1 MSLWLAVIAVI
12 ATAAAPSVL
21 AVDATF
27 GKPTATA
34 KWGEQVAFSQPA
46 QLSGAA
52 KRVEVLL
59 EFPGGLGPHV
69 VEVPPPTAGGSVT
82 LRYSLLLADSH
93 IRPNSTITTRWRIT
107 GQDGSI
113 AVGPPVTVL
122 YQDTRFDWKM
132 REGALVRLHWYEGT
146 EAFGDRALRIAET
159 AIRETSLLLGV
170 TEEAPIDFFVY
181 ADGAA
186 FREAMGPSTGEFVV
200 GQAIAETRTLF
211 GLIAP
216 GQINDQLVE
225 IVIPHELSH
234 LVFDTAVHNPY
245 HFPAL
250 WLNEGLAV
258 YLSAGY
264 APGDRLL
271 VENAAKDGSLIP
283 LGALNSFPSGER
295 AFLAYAEGV
304 SAVDYLVR
312 IHGRETLVSL
322 IKSYTAGMTDDEAF
336 KAALGVDV
344 AGLDAAWRKEL
355 NAREP
360 TVHGPQPAPAG
371 PLPPGWSDAE
381 GSPAPS
387 LPPGAPSTG

>member
-1 MSLWLAVIAVI
+1 L
-12 ATAAAPSVL
+12 
-21 AVDATF
+21 
-27 GKPTATA
+27 
-34 KWGEQVAFSQPA
+34 Q
-46 QLSGAA
+46 
-52 KRVEVLL
+52 
-59 EFPGGLGPHV
+59 
-69 VEVPPPTAGGSVT
+69 
-82 LRYSLLLADSH
+82 
-93 IRPNSTITTRWRIT
+93 
-107 GQDGSI
+107 
-113 AVGPPVTVL
+113 
-122 YQDTRFDWKM
+122 
-132 REGALVRLHWYEGT
+132 
-146 EAFGDRALRIAET
+146 IAET

-170 TEEAPIDFFVY
+170 TEKAPIDFYVY
-181 ADGAA
+181 ADSAA
-186 FREAMGPSTGEFVV
+186 FREAMGPATGEFVV
-200 GQAIAETRTLF
+200 GQAIAETRTMF

-216 GQINDQLVE
+216 GQITDHLIE

-245 HFPAL
+245 HFPTL

-271 VENAAKDGSLIP
+271 VENAAGDGSLIP
-283 LGALNSFPSGER
+283 LKALSSFPSGER

-312 IHGRETLVSL
+312 VHGRETLVSL

-344 AGLDAAWRKEL
+344 AGFDAAWRKEL

-371 PLPPGWSDAE
+371 PLPAGWSDAE

-387 LPPGAPSTG
+387 LPPGAPSTGPAASPGGGPTTGPGTQTALDRPLVAMLAGIALVVLAAVAVIVVSGRRRRPPPVG